1 MHPINRTQNSNRIQ
15 SNIPIEVSPEIKELI
30 LLAEKEIN
38 ESQILREKIK
48 SNWEKTL
55 KLLEEIH
62 NLKKL

>member
-1 MHPINRTQNSNRIQ
+1 MHPITRTQNSNRIQ

-55 KLLEEIH
+55 MLIEEIH
-62 NLKKL
+62 NLKKI